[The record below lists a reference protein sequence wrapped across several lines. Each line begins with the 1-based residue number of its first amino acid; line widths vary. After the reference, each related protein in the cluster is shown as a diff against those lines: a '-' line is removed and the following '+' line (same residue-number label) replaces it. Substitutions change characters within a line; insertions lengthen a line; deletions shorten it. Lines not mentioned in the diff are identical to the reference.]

1 MLRLPIALVCLTTLL
16 LGLSL
21 AQEPAAQSQ
30 IRPTERFNGTVS
42 VRMRNGERAQVR
54 VAVHNWIIHGGQKNL
69 TLPFPAQGF
78 LIAQLRSGEAFTV
91 INGQRQERREGEFW
105 TVSSEKSMAIET
117 EDDSAI
123 IQTIIIGGGG

>member
-1 MLRLPIALVCLTTLL
+1 MLRLSTVFACLITLL

-21 AQEPAAQSQ
+21 AQQPSNPSQ
-30 IRPTERFNGTVS
+30 IRPTERFNGTMS
-42 VRMRNGERAQVR
+42 VRMRSGERSQVT
-54 VAVHNWIIHGGQKNL
+54 VSVHNWIIHGGQKNY
-69 TLPFPAQGF
+69 TPPFPAQGF
-78 LIAQLRSGEAFTV
+78 VIAQLMQGEAATI

-105 TVSSEKSMAIET
+105 TVASEKMMAIET